1 MTNWYSSNKD
11 IYTVGIE
18 IEGKRF
24 TYFILSVN
32 HQKATRLTHDE
43 HVAYFGP
50 LVSITRCLVW
60 GKCNDWLLR
69 WAVSRRGVLHQHTV
83 GDGHHDKLK
92 SPAPQNHSH

>member
-18 IEGKRF
+18 IEGKLF
-24 TYFILSVN
+24 THFILSVN
-32 HQKATRLTHDE
+32 HQEAARLAHDE

-60 GKCNDWLLR
+60 GKCNDR
-69 WAVSRRGVLHQHTV
+69 GCSAGQFHGAEFFISTQWATGTTI
-83 GDGHHDKLK
+83 
-92 SPAPQNHSH
+92 N